1 MVPVDDPPGPSAGG
15 TGSVGVGGVL
25 GGRVGLLGAGL
36 ELLLGLTQGAGE
48 LRELRAT
55 EHQED
60 DQQDDQEF
68 RGAEVHGQYPT
79 APVLECVINVSEG
92 RDADLLAHLAAVVAP
107 DLLDVHT
114 DPDHHRSVFTLV
126 GEQAPRRLTEA
137 AVAAIDL
144 RHHAG
149 VHPRFGAVD
158 VVPFVPLGDATLA
171 DAVRAR
177 DAFARWAAATLDL
190 PCFLYGPE
198 RTLPEVRRRAF
209 RTLAPDLGPPT
220 AHRSAGACAVGA
232 RGLLVA
238 YNLWLAEP
246 DLVAAKAVA
255 AAVRSGPIRTL
266 GLAVGDEVMVS
277 CNLVEPLAV
286 GPAAA
291 WDAVAAH
298 APVARAELVGLVPE
312 AVLAATP
319 RERWVELDLAPDRT
333 IEARLAAA
341 GR

>member
-1 MVPVDDPPGPSAGG
+1 M
-15 TGSVGVGGVL
+15 
-25 GGRVGLLGAGL
+25 
-36 ELLLGLTQGAGE
+36 
-48 LRELRAT
+48 
-55 EHQED
+55 
-60 DQQDDQEF
+60 
-68 RGAEVHGQYPT
+68 
-79 APVLECVINVSEG
+79 LECVINVSEG
-92 RDADLLAHLAAVVAP
+92 RDPDVLAHLASVAGP

-114 DPDHHRSVFTLV
+114 DADHHRSVFTLV
-126 GEQAPRRLTEA
+126 GEHAPRRLTEA

-144 RHHAG
+144 RRHTG

-158 VVPFVPLGDATLA
+158 VVPFVPLGDATLS

-177 DAFARWAAATLDL
+177 DDFARWAAATLDL
-190 PCFLYGPE
+190 PCFLYGPD
-198 RTLPEVRRRAF
+198 RTLPDVRRQAF
-209 RTLAPDLGPPT
+209 RSLAPAFGPPT

-246 DLVAAKAVA
+246 DLAKAKAVA

-277 CNLVEPLAV
+277 CNLVEPLTV

-298 APVARAELVGLVPE
+298 TEVAHAELVGLVPE

-319 RERWVELDLAPDRT
+319 RDRWVELDLAPDRT
-333 IEARLAAA
+333 IEARLAAT
-341 GR
+341 GH